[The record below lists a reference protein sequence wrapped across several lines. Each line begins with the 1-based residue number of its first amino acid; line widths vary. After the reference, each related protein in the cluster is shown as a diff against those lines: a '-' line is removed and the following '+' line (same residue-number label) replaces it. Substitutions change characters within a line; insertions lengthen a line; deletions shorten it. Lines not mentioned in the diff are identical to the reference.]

1 VFLHHGLYFTTT
13 PPQKMNLQASLFNS
27 ATMRRITT
35 KKPKRVYGV
44 NDAFPYGVWKGKK
57 LSILIAI
64 DPLLVENW
72 ISKNKIQCTSELQN
86 LIAYQKMISL

>member
-1 VFLHHGLYFTTT
+1 
-13 PPQKMNLQASLFNS
+13 MNLQATLFNS
-27 ATMRRITT
+27 ATMRHITT

-44 NDAFPYGVWKGKK
+44 NDVFPFGVWKGKK

-86 LIAYQKMISL
+86 LIAYQKMISK